1 MFARRIVHTLCG
13 VVLLGVFATSSTG
26 AFETAERTTHFT
38 ISGPVRLPGIVLTPG
53 AYTFAVVNP
62 FTGSDVVKVTSRD
75 GSKVYAVRLTRSTYR
90 PASHDMKSTITFGEA
105 PAGTPPAVKAWYPHG
120 DTRGREFIYQR

>member
-1 MFARRIVHTLCG
+1 MFARRIVHTVCG

-90 PASHDMKSTITFGEA
+90 AASHDMKST
-105 PAGTPPAVKAWYPHG
+105 
-120 DTRGREFIYQR
+120 RR